1 MKLVIVRHG
10 ETFANEKGIACG
22 QNNNSGLN
30 EVGKLQAKKLS
41 VKLLKE
47 KIDVAFCSDLKRCKQ
62 TLEPYLKK
70 RKIPVHYSKLLIEQ
84 NYGIL
89 DKKPMNVFMKWFK
102 DNPGKDPEGWESK
115 EQLKERVL
123 NFITQE
129 LSKYNDKN
137 ILIVTHG
144 RTKKTLLSILF
155 AKSPKYQDRI
165 NEAAPNTGLSIINL
179 SDTENPILE
188 LLNCG
193 KNIDD

>member
-137 ILIVTHG
+137 ILI
-144 RTKKTLLSILF
+144 

-193 KNIDD
+193 KHLDD